1 MYRHASYA
9 SSSSAA
15 CASSVAAAGASGTAL
30 GAALDGAAGAA
41 AGTAGAFAA
50 GDVATAS
57 GAGTRGGRA
66 TAGGLLSPSC
76 HPVAALSSATII
88 APRRGQVLSTGTLE
102 VKTDELL
109 QLAAHVIR

>member
-30 GAALDGAAGAA
+30 GAALGGAAGTA
-41 AGTAGAFAA
+41 AGTAGVRRRR
-50 GDVATAS
+50 GGGGG

-102 VKTDELL
+102 VKTDETS
-109 QLAAHVIR
+109 AARCT